1 MPGIFIALYAVAQVV
16 ASLQGLE
23 TYLGVLGALFII
35 GLCLYF
41 RFTLPLTIA
50 AFLCAKNVWGWH
62 WFFAL
67 LFVAPGL
74 AFLLPA
80 IAGLVIAS
88 LMAIIPLNMARRARR
103 RPVEDDGIIEG
114 EYEEVFDP
122 GARPSAR
129 PTPHVARTASA
140 GRKTGGQNGWWHVGR
155 LLRRL
160 RKPVVYLLLFWVVGM
175 VIVYAIDHMDRPD
188 AAATAYDTPEPIN
201 DAPAY
206 DASAQP
212 PMGMETPA
220 ASVIP
225 ALDDAD
231 LQTAVSEFDRVYTA
245 TGMTGAADYSRD
257 CHNRLAVSHMAR
269 DFDQCIGFDWAAA
282 LIENAASER
291 GFPPDF
297 YFRQVTSADSLQAS
311 ARLLSDDSVMTD
323 DRIQRIRAGTAD
335 ALNRLGAAKA
345 ANNGYGTP
353 PTETL
358 PDSLNGF

>member
-88 LMAIIPLNMARRARR
+88 LMAIIPLSMARRARR

-122 GARPSAR
+122 GTRPSAR
-129 PTPHVARTASA
+129 PTPHVARTANA
-140 GRKTGGQNGWWHVGR
+140 GRKTSGQDGLWHVGR
-155 LLRRL
+155 LFRRL
-160 RKPVVYLLLFWVVGM
+160 RKPVAYLLLFWVAGM
-175 VIVYAIDHMDRPD
+175 VIVYAIDHSGQPE
-188 AAATAYDTPEPIN
+188 ASETAYDASEPIN
-201 DAPAY
+201 DMTGY
-206 DASAQP
+206 NASAETP
-212 PMGMETPA
+212 VGTETPA
-220 ASVIP
+220 EPVIP

-257 CHNRLAVSHMAR
+257 CHNRLAMSHMAR

-297 YFRQVTSADSLQAS
+297 YFRQVTSADSLQAA
-311 ARLLSDDSVMTD
+311 ARLVSDDSVMTD
-323 DRIQRIRAGTAD
+323 DRIQRIHAGTAD

-358 PDSLNGF
+358 TDSVNSF